1 MQAHISCI
9 GTPVPHSLHLTQN
22 IVGSF
27 FSRTKPLAD
36 FSSPHV
42 QAEPL
47 NLPCALK
54 ALRCQPI
61 SVTHVTACRLG
72 ICKLTRRGLLYVSDP
87 ISLQIGQHL
96 LQMPMPVESQK
107 ITKNLAKNPLPTN
120 HPFSTSARRELKSW
134 WQSSACS
141 FHKCR
146 CRDS

>member
-1 MQAHISCI
+1 MSCI

-36 FSSPHV
+36 LCSPHI
-42 QAEPL
+42 QAGPL
-47 NLPCALK
+47 NHPCALW
-54 ALRCQPI
+54 ALRCHPF
-61 SVTHVTACRLG
+61 SATHVTACRLG
-72 ICKLTRRGLLYVSDP
+72 ICKLIRRRLLYVSDP

-107 ITKNLAKNPLPTN
+107 ITKNLAKNPLPTK
-120 HPFSTSARRELKSW
+120 PQSSTSACRELKSW
-134 WQSSACS
+134 LQSSACS